1 MSSLKKNKIVGLILA
16 AGKSGR
22 IGEPKA
28 FLKINEHTFISELV
42 TKLCEVCEKIVIV
55 FGFDGECMKSKL
67 LSDENLKH
75 LHENLFIEINRNYES
90 GMFSSLQCGLAKIKS
105 LETLNPQ
112 VIVSFDSRN
121 ETSNKL
127 DDEIIFDPL
136 NEINSIKQIDETD
149 RSHNIDHSKG
159 NEFDFILI
167 HQVDQPSLPKSFYR
181 EFISQIE
188 KDLDWLQPS
197 YLGKIGHP
205 ILISNRLVDK
215 ILLEDIDSNLREFR
229 RKISIKQKIWECQY
243 PEIHQDID
251 TKEDYDKLI
260 KELSK

>member
-1 MSSLKKNKIVGLILA
+1 MNSLKKIKIVGLILA

-42 TKLCEVCEKIVIV
+42 IKLCEVCEKIVVV
-55 FGFDGECMKSKL
+55 FGFDGEYMKLKL
-67 LSDENLKH
+67 SSDEKLKH
-75 LHENLFIEINRNYES
+75 LHENLLIEINRNYES

-105 LETLNPQ
+105 LETFTSQALF
-112 VIVSFDSRN
+112 SFGSRN
-121 ETSNKL
+121 ETSNKF

-136 NEINSIKQIDETD
+136 IGSNSKKQVDESN
-149 RSHNIDHSKG
+149 RSHSIDHSKG

-167 HQVDQPSLPKSFYR
+167 HQVDQPSLPKSFYL

-188 KDLDWLQPS
+188 KDIDWLQPS
-197 YLGKIGHP
+197 YLNKLGHP

-215 ILLEDIDSNLREFR
+215 ILFEEIDSNLREFR
-229 RKISIKQKIWECQY
+229 RKISIRQKIWECQY

-251 TKEDYDKLI
+251 TKEDYDKLL
-260 KELSK
+260 KEL